1 MTVSYSIILLFIHVE
16 KMSKRDFYDIL
27 GVAKGASAEEIKKA
41 YRKLAIKYHPD
52 KNPDDKSAEEKFKE
66 AAEAYEVLS
75 NPEKKQRYDQYGH
88 AGVGGAAGG
97 GGYGGGGMNM
107 EDIFSQFGDIFGGG
121 GSPFDSFF
129 GGGGQ
134 SRGGGRRVAK
144 GSNLRIKV
152 KLTLEEIANGAEK
165 KIKVNKQITCKTCD
179 GSGAKD
185 KSSVSTCKTCG
196 GSGAVRRVT
205 NTILGQMQTTAT
217 CPTCHG
223 SGQQITAK
231 CNSCHGEGTVRGE
244 ETITI
249 NIPAGVSDG
258 MQLSMA
264 GKGNAAPNGGVAGDL
279 IILIEELPHE
289 TLKREGNNVVYDLHL
304 SIIDAALGISAEV
317 PTIDGKAKI
326 KIEPGTQSGKLL
338 RLKGK
343 GIPEINSYHRGD
355 EIIHINIWTPKA
367 LNSEERAM
375 LEKLRDSPNF
385 KPQPG
390 KNDKSFFDKM
400 KEYFE

>member
-1 MTVSYSIILLFIHVE
+1 
-16 KMSKRDFYDIL
+16 MSKRDFYDIL
-27 GVAKGASAEEIKKA
+27 GVTKSASAEEIKKA

-52 KNPDDKSAEEKFKE
+52 KNPDDKAAEEKFKE

-75 NPEKKQRYDQYGH
+75 NPEKKQRYDQFGH

-97 GGYGGGGMNM
+97 GYGGGMNM

-121 GSPFDSFF
+121 GGSPFDSFF

-134 SRGGGRRVAK
+134 SRGGRRVAK
-144 GSNLRIKV
+144 GTNLRIKV
-152 KLTLEEIANGAEK
+152 KLTLEEIANGTEK

-231 CNSCHGEGTVRGE
+231 CGACYGEGIVRGE

-249 NIPAGVSDG
+249 NIPAGVSEG

-264 GKGNAAPNGGVAGDL
+264 GKGNAAANGGIPGDL
-279 IILIEELPHE
+279 IILIEEAFIVFAGL
-289 TLKREGNNVVYDLHL
+289 RF
-304 SIIDAALGISAEV
+304 
-317 PTIDGKAKI
+317 KI
-326 KIEPGTQSGKLL
+326 
-338 RLKGK
+338 
-343 GIPEINSYHRGD
+343 RGF
-355 EIIHINIWTPKA
+355 
-367 LNSEERAM
+367 S
-375 LEKLRDSPNF
+375 
-385 KPQPG
+385 
-390 KNDKSFFDKM
+390 
-400 KEYFE
+400 

>member
-1 MTVSYSIILLFIHVE
+1 
-16 KMSKRDFYDIL
+16 MSKRDFYDIL
-27 GVAKGASAEEIKKA
+27 GVTKSASAEEIKKA

-52 KNPDDKSAEEKFKE
+52 KNPDDKAAEDKFKE

-75 NPEKKQRYDQYGH
+75 SPEKKQRYDQYGH
-88 AGVGGAAGG
+88 AGVGGAAGGG

-121 GSPFDSFF
+121 GGSPFDSFF

-134 SRGGGRRVAK
+134 SRGGGGRRVAK

-185 KSSVSTCKTCG
+185 KGSVSTCKTCG

-217 CPTCHG
+217 CPTCQG

-231 CNSCHGEGTVRGE
+231 CGACHGEGTVRGE

-249 NIPAGVSDG
+249 NIPAGVSEG

-264 GKGNAAPNGGVAGDL
+264 GKGNAAPHGGVPGDL
-279 IILIEELPHE
+279 IILIEELPHD
-289 TLKREGNNVVYDLHL
+289 TLKREGNNIVYDLHV
-304 SIIDAALGISAEV
+304 SIVDAALGYSAEV

-326 KIEPGTQSGKLL
+326 KIEAGTQSGKLL

-343 GIPEINSYHRGD
+343 GIPEVNSYHRGD
-355 EIIHINIWTPKA
+355 QIIHVNIWTPKV
-367 LNSEERAM
+367 LNAEERAI
-375 LEKLRDSPNF
+375 LEKLRESPNF

>member
-1 MTVSYSIILLFIHVE
+1 
-16 KMSKRDFYDIL
+16 MSKRDFYDVL
-27 GVAKGASAEEIKKA
+27 GVTKSASAEEIKKA
-41 YRKLAIKYHPD
+41 YRKLAIKFHPD
-52 KNPDDKSAEEKFKE
+52 KNPGDKAAEDNFKE

-75 NPEKKQRYDQYGH
+75 NQEKKQRYDHYGH
-88 AGVGGAAGG
+88 AGVGGASGG

-121 GSPFDSFF
+121 GGSPFESFF

-134 SRGGGRRVAK
+134 QSRGGRRVAK
-144 GSNLRIKV
+144 GTNLRIKV
-152 KLTLEEIANGAEK
+152 KLTLEEIANGTEK
-165 KIKVNKQITCKTCD
+165 KIKVNKQISCKTCD
-179 GSGAKD
+179 GTGAKD
-185 KSSVSTCKTCG
+185 RSSVSTCKTCG

-205 NTILGQMQTTAT
+205 NTILGQMQTTST
-217 CPTCHG
+217 CPTCNG

-231 CNSCHGEGTVRGE
+231 CTSCHGEGIVRGE

-258 MQLSMA
+258 MQLSMS
-264 GKGNAAPNGGVAGDL
+264 GKGNAAPSGGIPGDL
-279 IILIEELPHE
+279 IILIEEIPHE
-289 TLKREGNNVVYDLHL
+289 TLKREGNNVVYDLHV
-304 SIIDAALGISAEV
+304 SIIDAALGYSAEV

-355 EIIHINIWTPKA
+355 EIIHVNIWTPKA
-367 LNSEERAM
+367 LSSEERSM

-390 KNDKSFFDKM
+390 KNDKSFFEKM